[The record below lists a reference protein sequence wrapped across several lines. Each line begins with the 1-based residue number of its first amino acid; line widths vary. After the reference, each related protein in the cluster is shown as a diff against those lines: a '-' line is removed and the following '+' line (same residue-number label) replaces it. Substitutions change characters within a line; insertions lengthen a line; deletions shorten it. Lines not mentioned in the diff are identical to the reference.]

1 MVEPFRANTESW
13 GWELLFKLLDS
24 YEIWNVII
32 GQSFENGKNI
42 ISRRDT
48 LDIFFIINIFVTYW
62 ILMKGKI
69 GNVFDKDWK
78 KLLDIATSFS
88 TIARTSTHWRHFWAR
103 KRNVCEQRVRD
114 LSTLIDAHAGLSLTQ
129 TIPSCQIARLT
140 RWCVPSPDR
149 LTSCLCWPSWLI
161 LISAITMI
169 STMMMWS
176 LTLCRSTHCPQSCLA
191 RLMLIRRW
199 GASNSPAESDR
210 VESRTSDLPSLF
222 VNQQQVST
230 DRRPNLPQANSLEN
244 LPPSSFPSRLCHFS
258 SSHLLLLTL
267 IRGGS
272 SLWSNP
278 SCVPVITKILPR
290 KSSTHLPTSVEIMSQ
305 STSHC
310 GTRQRHLCPLPRSDD
325 YWARQATAE
334 PAVAVAATQCGSLGA
349 YLEHILTRVFFHTRG
364 HPAPRVIKCLFFRS
378 TQLAIPGVH
387 PASESHSSFTR
398 ARRKNWGSLI
408 LY

>member
-1 MVEPFRANTESW
+1 MTMT
-13 GWELLFKLLDS
+13 
-24 YEIWNVII
+24 
-32 GQSFENGKNI
+32 
-42 ISRRDT
+42 SR
-48 LDIFFIINIFVTYW
+48 
-62 ILMKGKI
+62 
-69 GNVFDKDWK
+69 
-78 KLLDIATSFS
+78 
-88 TIARTSTHWRHFWAR
+88 HWRNFWAR
-103 KRNVCEQRVRD
+103 KRNVCEQRVRE
-114 LSTLIDAHAGLSLTQ
+114 LSTLIDARAGLSLTQ

-140 RWCVPSPDR
+140 RWCVPSPDW

-199 GASNSPAESDR
+199 SASNSPAESDR

-230 DRRPNLPQANSLEN
+230 DRRPNLPQANSLEH
-244 LPPSSFPSRLCHFS
+244 LPAFRQDFVTFAPHTCFY
-258 SSHLLLLTL
+258 
-267 IRGGS
+267 
-272 SLWSNP
+272 SLWSVVGAASDP
-278 SCVPVITKILPR
+278 TPPVSPWSR
-290 KSSTHLPTSVEIMSQ
+290 KSCLENPRLTSWRPRWRSCHSLHLTLTH
-305 STSHC
+305 
-310 GTRQRHLCPLPRSDD
+310 TRQRHLCPLPRSDD

-334 PAVAVAATQCGSLGA
+334 PAVAVAATECGSLGA
-349 YLEHILTRVFFHTRG
+349 HTSSTSSPGSSSTHGG

-408 LY
+408 LYWPPSCSEPKWK

>member
-1 MVEPFRANTESW
+1 MTMS
-13 GWELLFKLLDS
+13 
-24 YEIWNVII
+24 
-32 GQSFENGKNI
+32 
-42 ISRRDT
+42 SR
-48 LDIFFIINIFVTYW
+48 
-62 ILMKGKI
+62 
-69 GNVFDKDWK
+69 
-78 KLLDIATSFS
+78 
-88 TIARTSTHWRHFWAR
+88 HWRNFWAR
-103 KRNVCEQRVRD
+103 KRNVCEQRVRE

-140 RWCVPSPDR
+140 RWCVPPPDW
-149 LTSCLCWPSWLI
+149 LTSCPCWPSWLI

-199 GASNSPAESDR
+199 SASNSPAESDR

-222 VNQQQVST
+222 VNEQQVST

-244 LPPSSFPSRLCHFS
+244 LPPSSFPSRLCHFC

-278 SCVPVITKILPR
+278 SSPRDHENPASKILDSRCADLGGDHVTVYISLWHKTTAALPPPPVR
-290 KSSTHLPTSVEIMSQ
+290 RLLSAPSHGGARCSRSSYRVWVSRRT
-305 STSHC
+305 
-310 GTRQRHLCPLPRSDD
+310 
-325 YWARQATAE
+325 
-334 PAVAVAATQCGSLGA
+334 

-364 HPAPRVIKCLFFRS
+364 PPGTKSDKVPLFPEHPTCHPWGPPCFREPFFFHQS
-378 TQLAIPGVH
+378 
-387 PASESHSSFTR
+387 SEEKLRFSS
-398 ARRKNWGSLI
+398 I
-408 LY
+408 